1 MAEKN
6 ANSKATQ
13 RDEAR
18 KKAQALKVAQERRE
32 KRTRLIIIATAI
44 LGLVVV
50 GLLVKIILGNEK
62 PEISNA
68 KDLSGV
74 ENVPSVVGE
83 DGGIRFGKE
92 LVAGTDNGDVP
103 EVAVYFD
110 YLCNNCANFEAQ
122 NGPDL
127 EAAAQAGEITLVFH
141 PVAIMEPIPY
151 GSGVS
156 TRASAAFTYI
166 AENAPENALAFH
178 EALMAQKIFNS
189 TTAQRFTDQQITDL
203 AIAQGV
209 PEDVAKAAVSGKYE
223 DYVTAGTG
231 MATGNA
237 DLKNSS
243 GSFGTPTVVIDGKK
257 FTQNWATE
265 GVLMGAVNAV
275 TGK

>member
-6 ANSKATQ
+6 ANSKASQ

-32 KRTRLIIIATAI
+32 KRTRLIVIATAI
-44 LGLVVV
+44 LGLVVF

-62 PEISNA
+62 PEIRDA

-74 ENVPSVVGE
+74 ENVPSVVGD
-83 DGGIRFGKE
+83 DGGIRFGKD

-110 YLCNNCANFEAQ
+110 YLCHNCVDFEAQ

-127 EAAAQAGEITLVFH
+127 EAAAQAGEITLVLH
-141 PVAIMEPIPY
+141 PVAILEPIPY

-156 TRASAAFTYI
+156 TRAAAAFAYV
-166 AENAPENALAFH
+166 AENAPEKALAFH
-178 EALMAQKIFNS
+178 AALMAQKIFNS
-189 TTAQRFTDQQITDL
+189 TTAERFTDQQITDL

-209 PEDVAKAAVSGKYE
+209 PQDVAKAAVSGKYE

-265 GVLMGAVNAV
+265 GVLMQAVNAV